1 MTEIVTSQTPPI
13 LHGPTEKEKKYDRQL
28 RLWAASGQAAL
39 ESAHILLVNSGA
51 GCVGVET
58 LKNLVLPGIGRFTIA
73 DSALVI
79 NADLGLINIWQGPL
93 ELETLFAA
101 ADVYTMIMYTH
112 PIQKQDLAIIESYA
126 RQHKTPVVSIHSA
139 GFYSYFKINL
149 QGTFPIVDTHP
160 DVEKTMDLRLLNPWP
175 ELVEFS
181 EEMAR
186 NIDSLDDHEHGH
198 LPYVV
203 ILLHY
208 LEKWRESHDG
218 ENPTSSKDKKEFRR
232 LVLSS
237 ARTNNPEGGEE
248 NFQEAEAAI
257 NKNIV
262 APRLEDG
269 VKEIFDHQVSDEF
282 ELKSAFW
289 LIVAAIKTF
298 YQKHGCLPLPGTLPD
313 MKAQSNVYVK
323 LQSIYKAKARK
334 DAHEVFEAVKAMPG
348 GEHVDFV
355 EVEGFCKNARFA
367 KLINAAESN
376 RTLGVTFATEKAK
389 DEEAER
395 TYEMTDGAMSLP
407 RSNFF
412 IYLALAATSHNSGA
426 TAEEI
431 TMTIN
436 GIIPNAADYERVV
449 QAAQEAARAGGGELH
464 NISALTGGMVAQ
476 EAIKIITKHLEA
488 WHLANTTLNAIL
500 NRQKDM
506 VGALVGPQVLT
517 TPSAKLK
524 MPPAALSE
532 ELKYNARDTTHPSE
546 RSKIQLRPPC
556 T

>member
-39 ESAHILLVNSGA
+39 EAAHILLVNSGA

-58 LKNLVLPGIGRFTIA
+58 LKNLVLPGIGKFTIA
-73 DSALVI
+73 DGALVN
-79 NADLGLINIWQGPL
+79 NADLGVNFFLDKNSLGKLRSECCTKFLQELNPELIDIRQGPL
-93 ELETLFAA
+93 DLETLFAA

-112 PIQKQDLAIIESYA
+112 PIRKDDLAIIESYA
-126 RQHKTPVVSIHSA
+126 RQYKTPVVSIHSA

-149 QGTFPIVDTHP
+149 PGTFPIVDTHP
-160 DVEKTMDLRLLNPWP
+160 DAEKTVNLRLLNPWP

-181 EEMAR
+181 EEMTR

-289 LIVAAIKTF
+289 LIVAAVKTF
-298 YQKHGCLPLPGTLPD
+298 YQKHGCLPLSGALPD

-334 DAHEVFEAVKAMPG
+334 DAHEVFETVKAMPG

-355 EVEGFCKNARFA
+355 EVESFCKNAQFV
-367 KLINAAESN
+367 KLINAADSN
-376 RTLGVTFATEKAK
+376 RNLSVTFAAEKAK
-389 DEEAER
+389 DEEAEQ
-395 TYEMTDGAMSLP
+395 TYEMTDGAMNLP
-407 RSNFF
+407 RSSFF
-412 IYLALAATSHNSGA
+412 IYLALVATSHNPGA

-436 GIIPNAADYERVV
+436 DIIPNAADYERVV
-449 QAAQEAARAGGGELH
+449 QAAQEVARAGGGELH

-476 EAIKIITKHLEA
+476 EAIKIITKQRI
-488 WHLANTTLNAIL
+488 WW
-500 NRQKDM
+500 
-506 VGALVGPQVLT
+506 G
-517 TPSAKLK
+517 
-524 MPPAALSE
+524 LSSDRKS
-532 ELKYNARDTTHPSE
+532 L
-546 RSKIQLRPPC
+546 Q
-556 T
+556 